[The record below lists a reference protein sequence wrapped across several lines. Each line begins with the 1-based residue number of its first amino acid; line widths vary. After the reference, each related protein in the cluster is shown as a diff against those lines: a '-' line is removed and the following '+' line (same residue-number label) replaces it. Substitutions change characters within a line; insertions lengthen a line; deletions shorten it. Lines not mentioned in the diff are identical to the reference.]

1 MNKIIYLDAAASYQK
16 PESVIRAEVDFLS
29 NKYANSGRG
38 ICRLATDVDSMVLRA
53 RQVAAEF
60 IGAQT
65 ESQIVFTAGTTDGF
79 NKIAVS
85 IKPLLSDLKID
96 KLAFIITPSYYDEF
110 LSFIDVNESKV
121 YNLYDIILEKFY
133 NQSLN
138 IRLLTS
144 IFDKIPDE
152 LLQTVYNYIK
162 CNQSIAKTSDLMFTH
177 RNTINYRINKF
188 INMTNINVREINNS
202 MFVYFVISLINVRK

>member
-1 MNKIIYLDAAASYQK
+1 MSNEFKFYIYLSEEIENLSILKKMLSLISKENIELIRKQHVFEVHGAS
-16 PESVIRAEVDFLS
+16 I
-29 NKYANSGRG
+29 
-38 ICRLATDVDSMVLRA
+38 
-53 RQVAAEF
+53 
-60 IGAQT
+60 
-65 ESQIVFTAGTTDGF
+65 DGF

-162 CNQSIAKTSDLMFTH
+162 CNQSIVKTSDLMFTH

-188 INMTNINVREINNS
+188 INMTNINVRELNNS

>member
-1 MNKIIYLDAAASYQK
+1 MRI
-16 PESVIRAEVDFLS
+16 
-29 NKYANSGRG
+29 
-38 ICRLATDVDSMVLRA
+38 
-53 RQVAAEF
+53 
-60 IGAQT
+60 
-65 ESQIVFTAGTTDGF
+65 
-79 NKIAVS
+79 
-85 IKPLLSDLKID
+85 
-96 KLAFIITPSYYDEF
+96 
-110 LSFIDVNESKV
+110 
-121 YNLYDIILEKFY
+121 LYFLEKFY

-188 INMTNINVREINNS
+188 INMTNINVRELNNS